1 MKEKVAK
8 KKEARVM
15 AEPEM
20 MNLMQAPVRA
30 SSMAAPPPPPGAMM
44 RQMAYEMADFAPS
57 SKMAYAA
64 DMSMDMD
71 EMEMEKEEA
80 AYSEG
85 EEDDD
90 YLEERQQQ
98 QQFYKVL
105 DKTKE
110 YAENNYY
117 KLPIS
122 RQDNSLIPI
131 NAFWADF
138 ANYSGSGAFL
148 SKNFVLAASNFTEVM
163 FVVSVLDLS
172 MSTGTKDEALD
183 VAFEDTKMILNTK
196 KATIAFHKEI
206 KECPVE
212 R

>member
-1 MKEKVAK
+1 
-8 KKEARVM
+8 
-15 AEPEM
+15 M
-20 MNLMQAPVRA
+20 MMRA
-30 SSMAAPPPPPGAMM
+30 MAAPIAPSMSFGAPAPPPPGAMM
-44 RQMAYEMADFAPS
+44 MYAAEEVAHSRSE
-57 SKMAYAA
+57 SKMRA
-64 DMSMDMD
+64 MDM
-71 EMEMEKEEA
+71 EMDMKEEE
-80 AYSEG
+80 AYMDEAYP
-85 EEDDD
+85 EADDD
-90 YLEERQQQ
+90 YDDSYLEERQQQ

-117 KLPIS
+117 KLPIT

-138 ANYSGSGAFL
+138 ANYNGSGAFL

-163 FVVSVLDLS
+163 FVVSVLDLN
-172 MSTGTKDEALD
+172 MSTGAKDDALD

-196 KATIAFHKEI
+196 KSTIAFHKEI